1 VKRALERGDLAAVTR
16 AADRMDAMAD
26 IADLMGD
33 VDGAIM
39 WHARASNLRLDALHL
54 IDDGTARGRA

>member
-1 VKRALERGDLAAVTR
+1 VERASEQGDLAAVTR

-39 WHARASNLRLDALHL
+39 WHARASNLRLDAMRL
-54 IDDGTARGRA
+54 IDD